1 MKPVRAHRTLII
13 YGENLFVENILV
25 ALKIMYPEICQRT
38 DIVNFF
44 VKMIVS
50 TISPNIYQ
58 MQKDSNKLEWQ
69 LRN

>member
-1 MKPVRAHRTLII
+1 M

-58 MQKDSNKLEWQ
+58 MQKDSNKLE
-69 LRN
+69 